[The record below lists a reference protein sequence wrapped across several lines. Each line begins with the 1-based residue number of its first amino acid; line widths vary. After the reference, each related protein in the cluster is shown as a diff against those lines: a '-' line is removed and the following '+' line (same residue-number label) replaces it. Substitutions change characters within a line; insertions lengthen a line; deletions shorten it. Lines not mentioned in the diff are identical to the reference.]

1 MQQKV
6 SIRKTLKQLGFYAP
20 VTGYFCLFIIG
31 SALCFVWLKAQP
43 KLPDTPFQDVFVLLL
58 KITLYVSIAFLALS
72 LLSVIVSWIY
82 FYINRKKGKVQFH
95 IKTRPFDTPY
105 QPIELKLRPILRP
118 ILGYIKLRFVYDN
131 GTFSDKI
138 QLVEDEH
145 ANWFNQQLEGFY
157 DWKIENIQ
165 EYRISSVIVYF
176 EDFLQF
182 FSMAINLASSERFY
196 TPPVSGPQARISAS
210 HRNTEK
216 RVHRIERMRRVKGD
230 LFNYKKFENQDD
242 IRRIVWKIYA
252 KNRELVIRTPEIL
265 EPYASHMHLYVSFYS
280 AYMDAHNEITD
291 EPMLNYYKNKVW
303 NIYQSI
309 KKEHSDLRWVS
320 DQPEKAVTFD
330 GHPIKEE
337 EIKHLIALSTWQGTK
352 DILNFVNTKHAAVVV
367 ISSLTG
373 VEQVRQLIEAYGREI
388 TFILVPLSASI
399 GRQRFSS
406 WLSWFFLQAEKD
418 KRARYQSRWALSP
431 LRKQLIS
438 NEQALS
444 KIIKTLPQI
453 NS

>member
-6 SIRKTLKQLGFYAP
+6 SIRKTIRQVGFYAP
-20 VTGYFCLFIIG
+20 VTAYFCLFLIG
-31 SALCFVWLKAQP
+31 SALCFAWLKAQP
-43 KLPDTPFQDVFVLLL
+43 KMPDTPFQDVFILLL
-58 KITLYVSIAFLALS
+58 KITLYVSITFLSLS
-72 LLSVIVSWIY
+72 LLSVIISWIC
-82 FYINRKKGKVQFH
+82 FYISRKRGRVHFH

-105 QPIELKLRPILRP
+105 QPIELRLHPILRP
-118 ILGYIKLRFVYDN
+118 ILGYIKLRFEYDN

-145 ANWFNQQLEGFY
+145 ANLFNQQLEGFY
-157 DWKIENIQ
+157 DWKIENIR

-196 TPPVSGPQARISAS
+196 TPPQNGQPARISAT
-210 HRNTEK
+210 HRNTET

-230 LFNYKKFENQDD
+230 LFNYKKFETQDD

-252 KNRELVIRTPEIL
+252 RSKELMIRTPEIL

-280 AYMDAHNEITD
+280 AYLPDHNEITD
-291 EPMLNYYKNKVW
+291 EPLLNFYKNAAW
-303 NIYQSI
+303 NIY
-309 KKEHSDLRWVS
+309 KALKTEHTDIRWVS

-352 DILNFVNTKHAAVVV
+352 DILNFVNTKDAAVVV

-373 VEQVRQLIEAYGREI
+373 VEQVKQLVEEFGKEI
-388 TFILVPLSASI
+388 TFILVPLSGVIS
-399 GRQRFSS
+399 RQRLAG
-406 WLSWFFLQAEKD
+406 WLAWFFLQAEKD
-418 KRARYQSRWALSP
+418 KEARYQSRWALSA
-431 LRKQLIS
+431 LRRQLS
-438 NEQALS
+438 DNERQLS
-444 KIIKTLPQI
+444 KIIGTATPPK
-453 NS
+453 

>member
-6 SIRKTLKQLGFYAP
+6 SIRKTIKQLGFYAP
-20 VTGYFCLFIIG
+20 ITGYFCLFLIG

-58 KITLYVSIAFLALS
+58 KITLYVSLTFLS
-72 LLSVIVSWIY
+72 LSLISVLLSWIFFY
-82 FYINRKKGKVQFH
+82 FNKKRGKVQFH

-105 QPIELKLRPILRP
+105 QPIELKLHPILRP

-157 DWKIENIQ
+157 DWKIENIR

-196 TPPVSGPQARISAS
+196 TPPVNGPLNSISAD

-280 AYMDAHNEITD
+280 DYIEAHNEITD
-291 EPMLNYYKNKVW
+291 EPMLNFYKNTVW

-309 KKEHSDLRWVS
+309 KKEHTDLRWVS

-337 EIKHLIALSTWQGTK
+337 EIKHLIALSTWQHNK
-352 DILNFVNTKHAAVVV
+352 DLLNFVNTKQAAIVV

-373 VEQVRQLIEAYGREI
+373 VEQVQQLVAEYGKEI
-388 TFILVPLSASI
+388 TFILVPLSNCI
-399 GRQRFSS
+399 GKQKFSS
-406 WLSWFFLQAEKD
+406 WISWFFLQAEKD
-418 KRARYQSRWALSP
+418 KRARYQSRWSLSP
-431 LRKQLIS
+431 LRKQLIL
-438 NEQALS
+438 NERALKETINS
-444 KIIKTLPQI
+444 IPQI
-453 NS
+453 N

>member
-20 VTGYFCLFIIG
+20 ITGYFCLFIIG
-31 SALCFVWLKAQP
+31 SALCFGWLKSQP
-43 KLPDTPFQDVFVLLL
+43 KMPDTPFQDVFVLLL
-58 KITLYVSIAFLALS
+58 KITLYVSITFLALS
-72 LLSVIVSWIY
+72 LASVLLSWIC
-82 FYINRKKGKVQFH
+82 FYINKKRERVQFQ

-105 QPIELKLRPILRP
+105 QPIEVKLHPILRP

-145 ANWFNQQLEGFY
+145 ANFFNQHLEGFY
-157 DWKIENIQ
+157 DWKIENIR

-182 FSMAINLASSERFY
+182 FSMALNLASSERFY
-196 TPPVSGPQARISAS
+196 TPPQNGRQTEISAK
-210 HRNTEK
+210 HRNTET

-230 LFNYKKFENQDD
+230 LLNYKKFENQDD
-242 IRRIVWKIYA
+242 IRRIVWKVYA
-252 KNRELVIRTPEIL
+252 RSKELVIRTPEIL

-280 AYMDAHNEITD
+280 SYLPEHNEITD
-291 EPMLNYYKNKVW
+291 EPLLNFYKNNVW
-303 NIYQSI
+303 DIYKAI
-309 KKEHSDLRWVS
+309 KKQHSELRWVS

-352 DILNFVNTKHAAVVV
+352 DILNFVNTKHAAIVV
-367 ISSLTG
+367 ISSLTAPDQVQQL
-373 VEQVRQLIEAYGREI
+373 VEEFGREI
-388 TFILVPLSASI
+388 TFILVPLSQCIRKQKLS
-399 GRQRFSS
+399 G

-418 KRARYQSRWALSP
+418 KLARYQSRWAFSK
-431 LRKQLIS
+431 LRRQLLE
-438 NEQALS
+438 NEKVL
-444 KIIKTLPQI
+444 KKLINTVPQI
-453 NS
+453 N

>member
-20 VTGYFCLFIIG
+20 ITGYFCLFLIG
-31 SALCFVWLKAQP
+31 SALCFVWLKGQP
-43 KLPDTPFQDVFVLLL
+43 KMPDTPFQDVFVLLL
-58 KITLYVSIAFLALS
+58 KITLYVSVTFLSLS
-72 LLSVIVSWIY
+72 LLSVLISWVRFY
-82 FYINRKKGKVQFH
+82 FSRKQGKVTFH

-105 QPIELKLRPILRP
+105 QPIELKLYPILRP
-118 ILGYIKLRFVYDN
+118 VLGYIKLRFVYDN
-131 GTFSDKI
+131 GSFSDKI

-182 FSMAINLASSERFY
+182 FSMAISLNSSERFY
-196 TPPVSGPQARISAS
+196 TPPVSGTLQPVTAMD
-210 HRNTEK
+210 RNTE
-216 RVHRIERMRRVKGD
+216 RRRHRIERMRRVKGD

-252 KNRELVIRTPEIL
+252 RSKELVIRTHETL

-280 AYMDAHNEITD
+280 AYMQAHSEITD
-291 EPMLNYYKNKVW
+291 EPLLNYYKNAVW
-303 NIYQSI
+303 NIYQSL
-309 KKEHSDLRWVS
+309 KRDHEDLRWVS

-330 GHPIKEE
+330 GHPIKKE
-337 EIKHLIALSTWQGTK
+337 EIEHLIALSTWQQHK
-352 DILNFVNTKHAAVVV
+352 DILNFVNTKHASVVV

-373 VEQVRQLIEAYGREI
+373 VEQVEQLVQEYGKEI
-388 TFILVPLSASI
+388 TFILIPLSDGI
-399 GRQRFSS
+399 GKQRLSG

-418 KRARYQSRWALSP
+418 KRARYRSKWALST
-431 LRKQLIS
+431 LRKQLIENEKALRKFVHLVYS
-438 NEQALS
+438 NH
-444 KIIKTLPQI
+444 
-453 NS
+453 

>member
-20 VTGYFCLFIIG
+20 VTGYFCLFLIG
-31 SALCFVWLKAQP
+31 SALCFAWLKSQP
-43 KLPDTPFQDVFVLLL
+43 KMPDTPFQDVFVLLL
-58 KITLYVSIAFLALS
+58 KITLYISITLLALS
-72 LLSVIVSWIY
+72 LLSVLISWICFY
-82 FYINRKKGKVQFH
+82 FNKKRGRVQFH
-95 IKTRPFDTPY
+95 IRTRPFDTPY
-105 QPIELKLRPILRP
+105 QPIELKLHPILRP
-118 ILGYIKLRFVYDN
+118 ILGYIKLRFIYDN

-145 ANWFNQQLEGFY
+145 ANWFNQHLEGFY
-157 DWKIENIQ
+157 DWKIENIR

-196 TPPVSGPQARISAS
+196 TPPQNGEQHSISAS
-210 HRNTEK
+210 HRNTET

-230 LFNYKKFENQDD
+230 LLNYKKFENQDD

-252 KNRELVIRTPEIL
+252 RSRELMIRTPEIL

-280 AYMDAHNEITD
+280 DYINEHNEITD
-291 EPMLNYYKNKVW
+291 EPLLNFYKKTVW
-303 NIYQSI
+303 NIYKTI
-309 KKEHSDLRWVS
+309 KKEHTELRWVS

-352 DILNFVNTKHAAVVV
+352 DILNFVNTKQAAIVV

-373 VEQVRQLIEAYGREI
+373 VEQVQQLVEEFGKEI
-388 TFILVPLSASI
+388 TFILVPLSLCI
-399 GRQRFSS
+399 GKQKLSS

-418 KRARYQSRWALSP
+418 KQARYRSRWALSS
-431 LRKQLIS
+431 LRKHLLK
-438 NEQALS
+438 NERKLS
-444 KIIKTLPQI
+444 KIINTIPEI
-453 NS
+453 R